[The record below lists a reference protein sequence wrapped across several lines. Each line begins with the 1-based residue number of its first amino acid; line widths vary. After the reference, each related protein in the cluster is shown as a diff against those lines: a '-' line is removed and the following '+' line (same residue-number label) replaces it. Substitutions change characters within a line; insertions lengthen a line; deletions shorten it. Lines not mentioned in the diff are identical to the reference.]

1 MSFSHANCTLRVG
14 SGCHRRGQQPSGQR
28 KQVESAIEPVG
39 DRAQIALGIL
49 AKVEGVVRA
58 AQAAL
63 HIAED
68 RIDPVQHGHFF
79 GLAPANDERLM
90 ETPGVRDAGKAG

>member
-1 MSFSHANCTLRVG
+1 VG
-14 SGCHRRGQQPSGQR
+14 SRGHRGGQQPRGQGI
-28 KQVESAIEPVG
+28 QVEAPIEPVS
-39 DRAQIALGIL
+39 DRAQVTLGVL
-49 AKVEGVVRA
+49 VEVKGVIRA

-79 GLAPANDERLM
+79 GLAPAHDEQQGKGSPYVD
-90 ETPGVRDAGKAG
+90 PGCPLGAQEDT